1 MPKLNVYPVYA
12 QLPAEMQGCI
22 FNPTPPGERKC
33 VIATNIAEASIT
45 IDGAF
50 DFARTL
56 LCSSA
61 LLTLGCKVSTTW
73 LTPDSRSKRCTILEQ
88 GLMRSKSPPS
98 ARPAQVKT
106 KP

>member
-45 IDGAF
+45 IDGVF
-50 DFARTL
+50 DFVHMLVCTL
-56 LCSSA
+56 T
-61 LLTLGCKVSTTW
+61 LLTLARKVSITW
-73 LTPDSRSKRCTILEQ
+73 LTLDFRSKRCTTPGQ
-88 GLMRSKSPPS
+88 GWTRSKSPLS

-106 KP
+106 KL